1 MTSERVA
8 LALVAGLAL
17 GRALPLWAFVLAV
30 IAGAMPG
37 TRLAVRIWLIERLN
51 DSALAKVVR
60 RRRKRSKDSG
70 DG

>member
-1 MTSERVA
+1 MSSERVA

-17 GRALPLWAFVLAV
+17 GRVLPLWAFVLAV

-37 TRLAVRIWLIERLN
+37 TRLAVRIWLTDRLN

-60 RRRKRSKDSG
+60 RRRKRKG
-70 DG
+70 DRDA